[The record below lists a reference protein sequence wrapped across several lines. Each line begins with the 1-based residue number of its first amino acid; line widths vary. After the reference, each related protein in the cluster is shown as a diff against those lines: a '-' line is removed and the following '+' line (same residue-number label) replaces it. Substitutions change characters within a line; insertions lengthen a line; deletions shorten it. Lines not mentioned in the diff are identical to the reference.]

1 VKRLIEKFVTGL
13 TRLAFWRK
21 PVPAVEES
29 QENALPV
36 LTELLT
42 PASTADSAPES
53 AIPDSA
59 LLEST
64 PPDQSISNTINTE
77 LLELSE
83 HPVQPESVA
92 TSEPEPE
99 APAPTPTIVVA
110 TPDRTPAIQE
120 PSESVVPA
128 DTAPEQS
135 SLLTRLTNRFRRKAN
150 PDTEENAEPEQP
162 KSGLPVGRK
171 PDQAGLAVSAEVETE
186 AAPGKLSLLTR
197 LKKVFRRKADPVT
210 EDDTETGQ
218 PKSGLPDGRRADQAG
233 LAVSAEVETE
243 AAPGKLSLL
252 TRLKDVFHRK
262 PSPAENDT
270 ETTAPDGAAPAEDGE
285 VLDVGRFQ
293 RVRARLSSKWVWI
306 PGLGVIVLAPLVV
319 MAVMLMQSV
328 QEKARLQAELQAAQ
342 KKLEQPS
349 PLKQPDASHTAKKQT
364 DDTLEPGENSLP
376 ETAGGGADSGL
387 GVDAGDCVVT
397 DQASVIKNLKN
408 CIEGFNRT
416 SAR

>member
-1 VKRLIEKFVTGL
+1 MKRLIEKFVTGL

-42 PASTADSAPES
+42 PVSAADSVAAS
-53 AIPDSA
+53 VIPGSA

-64 PPDQSISNTINTE
+64 PPDQSISNTINAE

-83 HPVQPESVA
+83 HRVQPESVA
-92 TSEPEPE
+92 TTSEPEPE
-99 APAPTPTIVVA
+99 ASAPTPTIVVA

-120 PSESVVPA
+120 PSEVVVPT
-128 DTAPEQS
+128 DIAPEQS
-135 SLLTRLTNRFRRKAN
+135 SLLTRLTKIFRRKAN
-150 PDTEENAEPEQP
+150 PGTEENAEAEQP
-162 KSGLPVGRK
+162 KSGLSDRG
-171 PDQAGLAVSAEVETE
+171 
-186 AAPGKLSLLTR
+186 
-197 LKKVFRRKADPVT
+197 
-210 EDDTETGQ
+210 
-218 PKSGLPDGRRADQAG
+218 RADQAG
-233 LAVSAEVETE
+233 LAVGTEVATE
-243 AAPGKLSLL
+243 AAPEKLSLL

-262 PSPAENDT
+262 PSPAENDA
-270 ETTAPDGAAPAEDGE
+270 ETTAPDEAAPAEDSE

-306 PGLGVIVLAPLVV
+306 PGLGVIILVPLVV

-342 KKLEQPS
+342 KKPEQPR
-349 PLKQPDASHTAKKQT
+349 PLKLPDASHTAKKQT

-376 ETAGGGADSGL
+376 VTAGGGAGSGL

-397 DQASVIKNLKN
+397 DQASVIKNLRN
-408 CIEGFNRT
+408 CIEGFNRS

>member
-1 VKRLIEKFVTGL
+1 MKRLIEKFVTGL

-42 PASTADSAPES
+42 PVSTADSAPES

-83 HPVQPESVA
+83 HPVQTESVA

-110 TPDRTPAIQE
+110 TPGRTPAIQE
-120 PSESVVPA
+120 SSESVVPA
-128 DTAPEQS
+128 DAAPEQS

-150 PDTEENAEPEQP
+150 PGTEENAEPEQP
-162 KSGLPVGRK
+162 KSGL
-171 PDQAGLAVSAEVETE
+171 L
-186 AAPGKLSLLTR
+186 
-197 LKKVFRRKADPVT
+197 
-210 EDDTETGQ
+210 
-218 PKSGLPDGRRADQAG
+218 DGRRADQAG

-293 RVRARLSSKWVWI
+293 RMRARLSSKWVWI

-342 KKLEQPS
+342 KKLEQPR

-387 GVDAGDCVVT
+387 GGDAGDCVVT